1 MSGTDLVGVW
11 RLVSFHDVDDAGQT
25 STGPLGAD
33 PSGLLIYTEDGHVS
47 VSMMR
52 TEPGPAPGFMGYAGR
67 WHRKGNQVIHWI
79 EVTPRPDWVGTEQ
92 IRAAELAG
100 DRLILHAQTM
110 VHGHC
115 QRRVLV
121 WRRTHPSSAM

>member
-1 MSGTDLVGVW
+1 MSTDLAGVW
-11 RLVSFHDVDDAGQT
+11 RLVSFHDIDDAGRA
-25 STGPLGAD
+25 STGPLGTD
-33 PSGLLIYTEDGHVS
+33 PAGVLIYTEDGHVS

-67 WHRKGNQVIHWI
+67 WHRDGDQVVHRI

-92 IRAAELAG
+92 TRAAEFDG
-100 DRLILHAQTM
+100 DRLTLHAQTT
-110 VHGHC
+110 VDGRP

-121 WRRTHPSSAM
+121 WRRDWCFSGH